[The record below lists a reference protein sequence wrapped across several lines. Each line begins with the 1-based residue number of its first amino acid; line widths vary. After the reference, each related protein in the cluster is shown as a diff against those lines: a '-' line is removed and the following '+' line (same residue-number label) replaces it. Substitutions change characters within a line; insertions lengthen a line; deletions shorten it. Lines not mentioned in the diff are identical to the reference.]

1 MEKKEKEGHSWWREQ
16 LEQKNRRIKV
26 HMYLRLTSE
35 YPLLWV
41 LLWAVGGQ

>member
-16 LEQKNRRIKV
+16 LEQKNRHINV
-26 HMYLRLTSE
+26 HMYLGLTSE

-41 LLWAVGGQ
+41 LLWVVGGQ